1 MGKLQDKAAIV
12 TGAASGIG
20 FEIAKELAA
29 QGCAVVICDIADPAG
44 AVDRLRAGG
53 ARAAGVAGDISD
65 PATAQAAVDLCVAT
79 FGRLDILVNNA
90 GIFTSLKPQAFDQ
103 IDLAEWRRVLDVNVT
118 GPYLFCRAALPAMRK
133 AGGGRVV
140 NITSSTV
147 MMGAP
152 RLLHYVSSKGA
163 LTAMTRSL
171 AREMGPDKITVNAI
185 APGFTL
191 SEGVLKENQPYLAS
205 QSDRSRASR
214 SIARD
219 QVPAD
224 LVGAVAFFA
233 SDDSAFI
240 SGQTLVVDGGAIFN

>member
-1 MGKLQDKAAIV
+1 
-12 TGAASGIG
+12 
-20 FEIAKELAA
+20 
-29 QGCAVVICDIADPAG
+29 
-44 AVDRLRAGG
+44 
-53 ARAAGVAGDISD
+53 GVAGDISD
-65 PATAQAAVDLCVAT
+65 PATAEAAVELCVAT

-90 GIFTSLKPQAFDQ
+90 ALFTSLKPQPFEE

-147 MMGAP
+147 MMGPP
-152 RLLHYVSSKGA
+152 RLLHYVASKGA
-163 LTAMTRSL
+163 LTAMTRCL
-171 AREMGPDKITVNAI
+171 AREMGPDKITVNAV

-191 SEGVLKENQPYLAS
+191 SDGVLNQRQSYLET
-205 QSDRSRASR
+205 QSERSRASR
-214 SIARD
+214 AIARD

-233 SDDSAFI
+233 SD
-240 SGQTLVVDGGAIFN
+240 